1 MVGGLYGGFDL
12 RGLLSLASSTS
23 CHSFIPSKRPS
34 SWSVSCTPHTSHT
47 DYILTSLFAGQRWR
61 RRQRADVWTLEGG
74 RGRPESANGD
84 AGVTAG
90 DAEHSWEFA
99 AEPGSST
106 WSPCGPEGGT
116 HVGLRRQKAARHWK
130 AIILQEK

>member
-1 MVGGLYGGFDL
+1 M
-12 RGLLSLASSTS
+12 
-23 CHSFIPSKRPS
+23 
-34 SWSVSCTPHTSHT
+34 
-47 DYILTSLFAGQRWR
+47 
-61 RRQRADVWTLEGG
+61 WTLEGG

-106 WSPCGPEGGT
+106 WSPCGPEGGAQ
-116 HVGLRRQKAARHWK
+116 GE
-130 AIILQEK
+130 LQEGGSFYDLGQLSSLKPIWTVGKETQVKALVR

>member
-1 MVGGLYGGFDL
+1 M
-12 RGLLSLASSTS
+12 
-23 CHSFIPSKRPS
+23 
-34 SWSVSCTPHTSHT
+34 
-47 DYILTSLFAGQRWR
+47 
-61 RRQRADVWTLEGG
+61 WTLEGG

-106 WSPCGPEGGT
+106 WSPCGPEGGAQGELQEGGT